1 MKTLKRAME
10 LIAGASI
17 AFAIAGTGVIKGGI
31 FICLALVIYLP
42 VAAQFDGDR
51 DEN

>member
-1 MKTLKRAME
+1 MKTLQRALE

-31 FICLALVIYLP
+31 LICLALIIYLP
-42 VAAQFDGDR
+42 IAAQFDGDSN
-51 DEN
+51 EH